1 MSTPFKMKGW
11 SPFTKEDDDFG
22 DAPRKEKVIPM
33 EGVELT
39 KEATKTKKTV
49 KKMDLSKVAYDKLP
63 NTPAGNEERKRR
75 GAQRRSEE
83 RTYKYI
89 GEKVEKRLTK

>member
-33 EGVELT
+33 EGVEPSK
-39 KEATKTKKTV
+39 KETKTKKNV
-49 KKMDLSKVAYDKLP
+49 KKINLSKIAYDKLP
-63 NTPAGNEERKRR
+63 NTSAGDEERKRR
-75 GAQRRSEE
+75 DAKRRSEE

-89 GEKVEKRLTK
+89 GEKVEEKLTK